1 MGLAIVSAIAN
12 DHGGTVRMR
21 DNTPR
26 GTVFEMEFP
35 ARPPAKG
42 KMRSTPPGI
51 DDGRRGI

>member
-1 MGLAIVSAIAN
+1 
-12 DHGGTVRMR
+12 MR

-35 ARPPAKG
+35 ARPQAKG
-42 KMRSTPPGI
+42 KTGSPPPVL